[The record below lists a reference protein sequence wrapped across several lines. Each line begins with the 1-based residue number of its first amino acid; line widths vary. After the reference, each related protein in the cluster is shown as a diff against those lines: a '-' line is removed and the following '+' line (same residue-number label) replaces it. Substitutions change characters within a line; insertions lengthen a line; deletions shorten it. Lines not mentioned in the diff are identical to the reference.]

1 MQRANVL
8 HGGRAEISSRD
19 ALRAPAEDDEADL
32 ADASEDTAMTDAAIA
47 VVEANG
53 PDAYAQALAA
63 LRDDTREWWEN
74 EMEEDERYK
83 PEAESLLGFLLVH
96 ARPKVNRIEADMALR
111 PQVRLQA
118 WGESLDPNRMD
129 RLMQLDERLTRQFEK
144 LQGMLER
151 ARRSSASKPTRDV
164 ANSIR

>member
-1 MQRANVL
+1 
-8 HGGRAEISSRD
+8 
-19 ALRAPAEDDEADL
+19 
-32 ADASEDTAMTDAAIA
+32 MTEAAIA

-83 PEAESLLGFLLVH
+83 PEAESLLGVLLVH
-96 ARPKVNRIEADMALR
+96 ARPKVKRIEADMALR

-144 LQGMLER
+144 LLGMLER